1 MISFENEHGIVE
13 KPNVKMLYEIVHDY
27 VGEND
32 ISTMD
37 FISLMEMMKYE
48 SITGTYKPD
57 NDEED
62 DDDEI

>member
-1 MISFENEHGIVE
+1 MIDFTNEEGIVD
-13 KPNVKMLYEIVHDY
+13 KPNVKLLYEIIHDY
-27 VGEND
+27 VGENN

-57 NDEED
+57 EDEDED
-62 DDDEI
+62 D

>member
-1 MISFENEHGIVE
+1 MISFENEEGIVE

-27 VGEND
+27 VGENN

-37 FISLMEMMKYE
+37 FVSLLEMMKYE

-57 NDEED
+57 EED
-62 DDDEI
+62 DEDD

>member
-1 MISFENEHGIVE
+1 MIDFTNEEGIVE

-27 VGEND
+27 VGENN

-37 FISLMEMMKYE
+37 FVSLLEMMKYE

-57 NDEED
+57 NEE
-62 DDDEI
+62 EE

>member
-1 MISFENEHGIVE
+1 MINFENEQGIVD
-13 KPNVKMLYEIVHDY
+13 KPNVKLLYEIIHDY
-27 VGEND
+27 VGENN

-57 NDEED
+57 DEE
-62 DDDEI
+62 EE